1 MIPLRDINPTRR
13 APYVSYAL
21 IALNLAV
28 FAYQF
33 LSLSP
38 LENSLFVRRHGVVPL
53 FLFSGYAPSLSTLLS
68 SMFMHGGLL
77 HLVSNMWFLHIFGDN
92 VEDAMGHLRYAAFY
106 VCSGVAAALVH
117 AFTDPGSGLPM
128 VGASGA
134 ISGVLGAYLMM
145 FPRARVV
152 TLVFVFLLEL
162 PAILFILFWFGIQ
175 LFSGFGALS
184 SQQGAGV
191 AFFAHV
197 GGFVAGVVWIV
208 VFGRPPQKPHAY
220 LGPRIGTRGLRRF

>member
-13 APYVSYAL
+13 PPYVSYAL

-38 LENSLFVRRHGVVPL
+38 LENSLFVRRHGVVPM
-53 FLFSGYAPSLSTLLS
+53 FLLSGYAPSLSTLLS

-106 VCSGVAAALVH
+106 LFSGVAAALAH
-117 AFTDPGSGLPM
+117 AFVDPASQLPM

-162 PAILFILFWFGIQ
+162 PAILFILVWFGIQ
-175 LFSGFGALS
+175 LSSGFGSLGT
-184 SQQGAGV
+184 QQGAGV

-197 GGFVAGVVWIV
+197 GGFVAGVVWIL
-208 VFGRPPQKPHAY
+208 VFGRPQAGPRAY
-220 LGPRIGTRGLRRF
+220 LGPRLSSRSLRRY

>member
-53 FLFSGYAPSLSTLLS
+53 FLLSGYAPSLSTLLS

-106 VCSGVAAALVH
+106 LCSGVAAALVH
-117 AFTDPGSGLPM
+117 SFTDPGSQLPM

-152 TLVFVFLLEL
+152 TLVFVFLIEL
-162 PAILFILFWFGIQ
+162 PAILFILIWFGIQ
-175 LFSGFGALS
+175 LFSGFGALGA
-184 SQQGAGV
+184 QHGAGV

-208 VFGRPPQKPHAY
+208 VFGRPQPKPHAY
-220 LGPRIGTRGLRRF
+220 LGPRLSSRGLRRF